1 MNRMSLL
8 KKLMPNT
15 LHSNQNS
22 ILLRCK
28 STTTISLADS
38 QNSTRKILF
47 RCNSS
52 STKTFYDSQS
62 GGLINVGGGPKLH
75 DVTFANT
82 KVDEFQNKLSQ
93 VLSHQLLYSIQVMR
107 TDSRTLDTIAL
118 TNPKDNKLPLIFLK
132 ADSIPEIIAHK
143 DLIIKV
149 DGYVIDMSTLSTIDE
164 RKQQIALIKKA
175 ISFNKQI
182 RIMLRTNLSNS
193 SHSPSCVITTGG
205 IIGDLC
211 DAGAN
216 IIMLEH
222 YDDTGNNNPID
233 CDTVRECIEE
243 ALYLD
248 CSGDPIKQ
256 RLGLY
261 SQNINAIKVAID
273 LGCNQF
279 VSDKDIDHDLDMY
292 LQ

>member
-1 MNRMSLL
+1 
-8 KKLMPNT
+8 
-15 LHSNQNS
+15 
-22 ILLRCK
+22 
-28 STTTISLADS
+28 
-38 QNSTRKILF
+38 
-47 RCNSS
+47 
-52 STKTFYDSQS
+52 
-62 GGLINVGGGPKLH
+62 
-75 DVTFANT
+75 
-82 KVDEFQNKLSQ
+82 
-93 VLSHQLLYSIQVMR
+93 
-107 TDSRTLDTIAL
+107 
-118 TNPKDNKLPLIFLK
+118 
-132 ADSIPEIIAHK
+132 
-143 DLIIKV
+143 
-149 DGYVIDMSTLSTIDE
+149 
-164 RKQQIALIKKA
+164 
-175 ISFNKQI
+175 
-182 RIMLRTNLSNS
+182 MLRTNLSKS

-261 SQNINAIKVAID
+261 SQDINAIKVAID

-292 LQ
+292 LPTNPAKRVKNLKEPEYSGEIITREEEERLLENAEKSKAV